1 MLVGILLIII
11 GTWLEAPWWY
21 FLLCGVQILAS
32 FLRYEITSLDKEQD
46 DE

>member
-21 FLLCGVQILAS
+21 YLLCLAHILVS
-32 FLRYEITSLDKEQD
+32 FIRYEITILNKEQD